1 MMQDFQSFDNALL
14 KDFGGYLLSIKGL
27 SLNTVNSYLYDLLV
41 YFRYLKIRYAMVPE
55 KSAFENITIEN
66 VDADLLSE
74 ITITDLYGFVSYTA
88 THLNNTAFGRTR
100 KISAL
105 RAFYEYMC
113 DKRKLLPLNPI
124 HELERPRLQKRLP
137 VYLTLEESLQL
148 LANIKGRN
156 QVRDYAMITLFLNCG
171 LRLSELTNIKMTD
184 IKGDTLKVVGKGNK
198 ERTIYLNEASQ
209 AALKQYIEVRKQ
221 KTLRDVPYL
230 FLSEQNNKISNRAVQ
245 HAVKKHIRAAK
256 LDDSKL
262 SVHKLRHTAATLM
275 YQYSDTDIR
284 ALQQILGHENIAT
297 TEIYTHIDDARLRD
311 AVALNPLAHVKPPK
325 NTHKD

>member
-1 MMQDFQSFDNALL
+1 MAHDFQNFDNALL

-27 SLNTVNSYLYDLLV
+27 SINTVNSYLYDLLV
-41 YFRYLKIRYAMVPE
+41 YFRYLKVRYAMVPD
-55 KSAFENITIEN
+55 KLPFESITVED
-66 VDADLLSE
+66 VDTDLLSE

-88 THLNNTAFGRTR
+88 THLRNTAFGRTR

-105 RAFYEYMC
+105 GAFYDYMC
-113 DKRKLLPLNPI
+113 DKRNLLPSNPI
-124 HELERPRLQKRLP
+124 LELERPRLQKRLP
-137 VYLTLEESLQL
+137 VYLSLEESIQL
-148 LANIKGRN
+148 LKSIEGRN
-156 QVRDYAMITLFLNCG
+156 RVRDYAIITLFLNCG

-184 IKGDTLKVVGKGNK
+184 IKGDTLKVIGKGNK

-209 AALKQYIEVRKQ
+209 AALKQYLEIRKQ
-221 KTLRDVPYL
+221 KKVHNVPYL
-230 FLSEQNNKISNRAVQ
+230 FLSEQNNPISNRAVQ

-256 LDDSKL
+256 LDDSKI

-311 AVALNPLAHVKPPK
+311 AVALNPLAHIQPPK
-325 NTHKD
+325 TE

>member
-1 MMQDFQSFDNALL
+1 MTQDFQNFDNALL

-27 SLNTVNSYLYDLLV
+27 SVNTVHSYLYDLLV

-55 KSAFENITIEN
+55 KLPFEDITVED
-66 VDADLLSE
+66 VDTDLLSE
-74 ITITDLYGFVSYTA
+74 ITITDLYGFISYAA
-88 THLNNTAFGRTR
+88 THLHNTAFGRTR

-105 RAFYEYMC
+105 RAFYDYMC
-113 DKRKLLPLNPI
+113 SKRRLLPSNPI
-124 HELERPRLQKRLP
+124 LELERPRLQKRLP
-137 VYLTLEESLQL
+137 VYLTLEESVQL
-148 LANIKGRN
+148 LNSIEGRN
-156 QVRDYAMITLFLNCG
+156 KVRDYAMITLFLNCG
-171 LRLSELTNIKMTD
+171 LRLSELTNIKKTD

-209 AALKQYIEVRKQ
+209 AALKQYLEIRKQ
-221 KTLRDVPYL
+221 KNGQDVPYL
-230 FLSEQNNKISNRAVQ
+230 FLSEQNNQISNRAVQ

-256 LDDSKL
+256 LDDSKI
-262 SVHKLRHTAATLM
+262 SVHKLRHTSATLM

-311 AVALNPLAHVKPPK
+311 AVALNPLAHIKPPK
-325 NTHKD
+325 NKED